1 MLNHLK
7 VRQLGAKINDVKM
20 VEYLKHRQLNKQ
32 NINNEPNLSNNKPG
46 IVNLR
51 QKYRLALQKYR
62 AFKSKQIENLLIS
75 HISRLIARICPYI
88 NPLP

>member
-32 NINNEPNLSNNKPG
+32 NINNEPHLSNNKPG

-51 QKYRLALQKYR
+51 QKYRLAL
-62 AFKSKQIENLLIS
+62 
-75 HISRLIARICPYI
+75 
-88 NPLP
+88 